1 MVQEQGGLCA
11 LCSEPGSADG
21 LVVDADD
28 LRKKI
33 RGLVHRKMQDLSCS
47 RLGQP
52 TQIPKGNHLSGARRV
67 ALSAAAAFRK
77 LRRSKIPLK
86 AKTATGCSP
95 LNPPWERK
103 HRLQI

>member
-33 RGLVHRKMQDLSCS
+33 RGLVHRKMQDLI
-47 RLGQP
+47 L
-52 TQIPKGNHLSGARRV
+52 
-67 ALSAAAAFRK
+67 LSARTTHSDSK
-77 LRRSKIPLK
+77 GQSPIWSKKGRPQRCRSLPQITPFQ
-86 AKTATGCSP
+86 
-95 LNPPWERK
+95 NPPK
-103 HRLQI
+103 SKDCNRL